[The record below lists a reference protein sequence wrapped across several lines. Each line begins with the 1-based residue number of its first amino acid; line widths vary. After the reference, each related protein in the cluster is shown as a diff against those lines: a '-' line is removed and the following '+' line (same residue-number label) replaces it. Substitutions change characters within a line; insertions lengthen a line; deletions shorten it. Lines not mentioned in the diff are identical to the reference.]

1 MHLPVH
7 CFKGSAMSI
16 TVSDNLTGYFSPAT
30 LPHRDR
36 RGTAERRLHT
46 EAKPVAQPESS
57 WGRHAL
63 LAGFVGVVLGSTGV
77 MAVLA
82 ERAASSPEPTANLET
97 VQQPVAAVT
106 VAAPVFDTT
115 PVVSALVNAT
125 SAATGAT
132 TGATTALLTASR
144 LSWSPWLPGCPRPP
158 NVDGTFIGQK
168 SA

>member
-1 MHLPVH
+1 
-7 CFKGSAMSI
+7 MSI

-132 TGATTALLTASR
+132 TGATTGAITVGAAAGAESYSEDAAGVPGATYREPPVMVPVASR
-144 LSWSPWLPGCPRPP
+144 LPATTER
-158 NVDGTFIGQK
+158 
-168 SA
+168 